1 MLFPFYWMVLTSL
14 RSQVDNVSRVPVWF
28 FTPTWENYQNVI
40 ARNNFLEFTWNS
52 FVIAALST
60 GFGLVLGLPAAY
72 SIARFKQDGLALAI
86 LIARLTPYITYLVP
100 WYLAF
105 RALGLID
112 TYLALTLTHLI
123 VGMPLIVWIMIS
135 FFENVPQDLEEA
147 AFVDGAT
154 RIGAFMRV
162 ILPLSTPGHRRGQHP
177 GVHLQL
183 EPVPVQPGA
192 LGAQHAAGAGGGVQL
207 HLLRADRLRRPRRRG
222 GADHPARHHP
232 DAHHPALDR
241 HRPDDGRRE
250 GLRRSMLAH
259 LRKLAVGEPRLEL
272 RRSPSRRCGPATS
285 SSTSPPPASAAPT
298 CTSCTTS
305 TAPSRRS
312 RSGTRSPAPSRR
324 SATGVE
330 GWESASAS

>member
-1 MLFPFYWMVLTSL
+1 MSRVAVDTVQREAAAQARARAQRITFIKTVGIYLLIALTLAVMLFPFYWMILTSL

-72 SIARFKQDGLALAI
+72 SIARFKQEGLALAI

-112 TYLALTLTHLI
+112 TYVALTLTHLI

-162 ILPLSTPGHRRGQHP
+162 ILPLSTPGIVAASILAFIFSWNQFLFSLVLSGPNTR
-177 GVHLQL
+177 
-183 EPVPVQPGA
+183 PVPVAVFNFISYGQIDFGG
-192 LGAQHAAGAGGGVQL
+192 LGAAAVLITLPVIILTLIIQRWIVTGLTMGAVKG
-207 HLLRADRLRRPRRRG
+207 
-222 GADHPARHHP
+222 
-232 DAHHPALDR
+232 
-241 HRPDDGRRE
+241 
-250 GLRRSMLAH
+250 
-259 LRKLAVGEPRLEL
+259 
-272 RRSPSRRCGPATS
+272 
-285 SSTSPPPASAAPT
+285 
-298 CTSCTTS
+298 
-305 TAPSRRS
+305 
-312 RSGTRSPAPSRR
+312 
-324 SATGVE
+324 
-330 GWESASAS
+330 

>member
-1 MLFPFYWMVLTSL
+1 MNARVAIDEAHRAAAAQARARAQRIKVVKTVVIFALIALTLAVMLFPFYWMVLTSL
-14 RSQVDNVSRVPVWF
+14 RSQVDNVSRIPVWF

-86 LIARLTPYITYLVP
+86 LVARLTPYITYLVP

-112 TYLALTLTHLI
+112 TYVALTLTHLI

-162 ILPLSTPGHRRGQHP
+162 ILPLSTPGIVAASILAFIFSWNQFLFSLVLSGPNTR
-177 GVHLQL
+177 
-183 EPVPVQPGA
+183 PVPVAVFNFISYGQIDFGG
-192 LGAQHAAGAGGGVQL
+192 LGAAAVLITLPVIILTLIIQRWIVTGLTMGAVKG
-207 HLLRADRLRRPRRRG
+207 
-222 GADHPARHHP
+222 
-232 DAHHPALDR
+232 
-241 HRPDDGRRE
+241 
-250 GLRRSMLAH
+250 
-259 LRKLAVGEPRLEL
+259 
-272 RRSPSRRCGPATS
+272 
-285 SSTSPPPASAAPT
+285 
-298 CTSCTTS
+298 
-305 TAPSRRS
+305 
-312 RSGTRSPAPSRR
+312 
-324 SATGVE
+324 
-330 GWESASAS
+330 

>member
-1 MLFPFYWMVLTSL
+1 VSTAVIDTVQRQAEAAAHARARAQRVKFVKTIGIYVLIAITLAIMLFPFYWMVLTSL
-14 RSQVDNVSRVPVWF
+14 RSQVDNVSRIPVWF

-72 SIARFKQDGLALAI
+72 SIARFKQEGLALAI

-135 FFENVPQDLEEA
+135 FFENVPRDLEEA

-154 RIGAFMRV
+154 RVGAFMRV
-162 ILPLSTPGHRRGQHP
+162 ILPLSTPGIVAASILAFIFSWNQFLFSLVLSGPNTR
-177 GVHLQL
+177 
-183 EPVPVQPGA
+183 PVPVAVFNFITYGQIDFGG
-192 LGAQHAAGAGGGVQL
+192 LGAAAVLITLPVIILTLIIQRWIVTGLTMGAVKG
-207 HLLRADRLRRPRRRG
+207 
-222 GADHPARHHP
+222 
-232 DAHHPALDR
+232 
-241 HRPDDGRRE
+241 
-250 GLRRSMLAH
+250 
-259 LRKLAVGEPRLEL
+259 
-272 RRSPSRRCGPATS
+272 
-285 SSTSPPPASAAPT
+285 
-298 CTSCTTS
+298 
-305 TAPSRRS
+305 
-312 RSGTRSPAPSRR
+312 
-324 SATGVE
+324 
-330 GWESASAS
+330 